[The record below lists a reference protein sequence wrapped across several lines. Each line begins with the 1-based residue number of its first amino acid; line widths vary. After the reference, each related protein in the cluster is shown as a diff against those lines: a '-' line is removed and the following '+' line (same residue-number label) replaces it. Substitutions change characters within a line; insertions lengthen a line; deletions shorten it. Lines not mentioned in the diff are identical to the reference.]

1 MELTVLGSSSSGNC
15 YCLSLNRKK
24 LPPVHIMMEAGLP
37 YHEIVKRSSHAGIDL
52 NEIQAV
58 LITHGHGD
66 HCKSVKDLHKRRKK
80 VYANEHVINNYG
92 LDRDN
97 ILKNNEIR
105 IIAAN
110 TYVLPFDVEHDA
122 PGSLGFIIKTE
133 CETILFVNDC
143 KYFKKDLSLFRF
155 DYIFIES
162 NYDGQVLHF
171 AYENAKENDDK
182 QNIVRYE
189 RLFNSHMSLSN
200 CIRHLK
206 KLDLSKCKAIFLMH
220 LSDRHANENKFK
232 SEVKK
237 ATGINTFVCKKNG
250 GIL

>member
-15 YCLSLNRKK
+15 YCISLERNK
-24 LPPVHIMMEAGLP
+24 LPPVTLMVEAGLP
-37 YHEIVKRSSHAGIDL
+37 YQEIVKRSSHAGIDL
-52 NEIQAV
+52 NDIQAV

-66 HCKSVKDLHKRRKK
+66 HCKSVHELHKRRKK
-80 VYANEHVINNYG
+80 IYANDDVIIKCG
-92 LDRDN
+92 LDNDG
-97 ILKNNEIR
+97 ILKNDEIR
-105 IIAAN
+105 IIAAS

-122 PGSLGFIIKTE
+122 PGSLGFVIKTDR
-133 CETILFVNDC
+133 ETILFVNDC
-143 KYFKKDLSLFRF
+143 KFFKKDLSIFKF

-189 RLFNSHMSLSN
+189 RLFNSHMSLTN

-206 KLDLSKCKAIFLMH
+206 KMDLSKCKAIFLMH

-237 ATGINTFVCKKNG
+237 ATGVNTFVCKKNG